1 MKRLL
6 FLIPTILTVTLLSL
20 TLSTTQSSAKSY
32 PEVISNRLSGGAAT
46 SRNFWANG
54 SNAIYSK
61 AGILPGAR
69 LVTSKSMLNSYK
81 VGAST
86 DKLLVHAAYT
96 LRGYQTA
103 KLSNGSYY
111 MKVVSFNGKIR
122 GWIYVGKTN
131 PALNG
136 FQNVGGGL
144 QYVTTTRTAPL
155 PTQLYKL
162 RAGSA
167 NALWNYPYLSQYKA
181 RKLDGSLSTYQ
192 NDIFKVT
199 KSIYLTAPEG
209 RMYYYVT
216 SQEHPTIQDWIFV
229 HGLQAIK

>member
-46 SRNFWANG
+46 SRNFWAND

-131 PALNG
+131 QHSTDSKMSVVACSTW
-136 FQNVGGGL
+136 L
-144 QYVTTTRTAPL
+144 QLEQRHYPPSSINFVPLRQRTL
-155 PTQLYKL
+155 E
-162 RAGSA
+162 
-167 NALWNYPYLSQYKA
+167 LS
-181 RKLDGSLSTYQ
+181 
-192 NDIFKVT
+192 IPF
-199 KSIYLTAPEG
+199 
-209 RMYYYVT
+209 
-216 SQEHPTIQDWIFV
+216 TI
-229 HGLQAIK
+229 